1 MIGISRQT
9 YYRRQWQEKKKEQM
23 EKIVIE
29 QVENLRC
36 QMPRI
41 GTRKLYHL
49 LHTPLREVGVGRDKL
64 FTLLRAN
71 QMLITPKRN
80 RRITT
85 NSHHRFHKYKN
96 LISGMVIT
104 RPEQVWVSDITYI
117 GAMKKHCYLSLV
129 TDAYSKKIMGYDLS
143 NSLSTESSL
152 RALQMAVNNRL
163 YPERPLIHH
172 SDRGLQYCSYP
183 YQEKLK
189 KYHIQPSMTES
200 RDPYANAVAERMN
213 GILKQE
219 FLLEEAEVSR
229 NILRKLIK
237 NSVRIYN
244 TKRPHASCL
253 MHTPEWMHRQRCV
266 KIKTYKKVEAV
277 LKASSLI
284 FFD

>member
-1 MIGISRQT
+1 
-9 YYRRQWQEKKKEQM
+9 M
-23 EKIVIE
+23 EKTVIE
-29 QVENLRC
+29 QVSGIRS

-64 FTLLRAN
+64 FDLLRS
-71 QMLITPKRN
+71 QEMLITPKRN

-85 NSHHRFHKYKN
+85 NSHHRFRKYKN
-96 LISGMVIT
+96 LISDMAIT

-117 GAMKKHCYLSLV
+117 GARENHCYLSLI

-143 NSLSTESSL
+143 NSLSLESPL
-152 RALQMAVNNRL
+152 RALQMAVVNRL
-163 YPERPLIHH
+163 YPGKPLIHH
-172 SDRGLQYCSYP
+172 SDRGLQYCSYK
-183 YQEKLK
+183 YQEKLASSC
-189 KYHIQPSMTES
+189 IQPSMTES

-229 NILRKLIK
+229 AILRKLVK
-237 NSVRIYN
+237 DSVRIYN

-253 MHTPEWMHRQRCV
+253 MNTPEWMHRQRCV
-266 KIKTYKKVEAV
+266 KIKTYKKVTESESQARACDSDSV
-277 LKASSLI
+277 CKVNK
-284 FFD
+284 